1 MVIRRTRAGKLFHHG
16 TQEHRPH
23 AGNSQTDSPS
33 GFHVSVVRVLAGN
46 RGQVGAAEDLRSL
59 RARIELGGVEQVK
72 EQVRDIRA
80 GAWIGALAQGLQYG
94 ARILRR
100 SASFALV
107 TVITLALGI
116 GATTALFSVVTN
128 WPRSQSGRHA
138 A

>member
-1 MVIRRTRAGKLFHHG
+1 
-16 TQEHRPH
+16 
-23 AGNSQTDSPS
+23 
-33 GFHVSVVRVLAGN
+33 
-46 RGQVGAAEDLRSL
+46 
-59 RARIELGGVEQVK
+59 VK